1 MNRTGDLL
9 LCRWTTFQYTTK
21 ANADTGLEAAFK
33 LLYIAVNVTV
43 SRAHTDKSTYCQ
55 YNQ

>member
-21 ANADTGLEAAFK
+21 ANDDIGLAAVYK
-33 LLYIAVNVTV
+33 LLYIWPTM
-43 SRAHTDKSTYCQ
+43 
-55 YNQ
+55 